1 MKPKYIS
8 ATVAVALVL
17 PFVASAF
24 TADELQQ
31 QIATLL
37 TQVAQLQEKLKSLQ
51 GAPSTPVSVGASAAT
66 RNAQYVCPTLSRNLR
81 LGAQGQDVLSLQKFL
96 LAQNLLG
103 AGVTEGSFD
112 AGTENA
118 VRRLQVKYNVVVSG
132 TPTTTGY
139 GVVGPRTRAL
149 IALNCNIAPT
159 AAFCPLAEPPATSCS
174 TGWQANTDSAGC
186 VRSYKCAVPLPQAAT
201 TTSTAG
207 ACTAI
212 ALWCPSGTYDQVGPN
227 CSHTCVSG
235 TTQPSS
241 TLFATPTSGAAPLLV
256 TFTLFAADTAESGGV
271 YYTIEFGDGQATE
284 FARIANPSIMH
295 TYASAGTY
303 TATVTRR
310 TGCSS
315 WGCPGS
321 DTVVRTVTI
330 TAHATASVLP
340 FSIRSPTSG
349 QSAQQGQ
356 GLTIAWDSQN
366 APAGS
371 AAAFW
376 LVKSSGANLGLIAR
390 NQLPNGTFNWQVPG
404 SRCNASGVCITLV
417 DSPSAYYSDVGT
429 YWIVGKLYSPVDAY
443 LGGFPSAN
451 PVTPTFLAT
460 ATSSL
465 FNITE

>member
-1 MKPKYIS
+1 M
-8 ATVAVALVL
+8 AVALIV
-17 PFVASAF
+17 PFVASAL

-31 QIATLL
+31 KIATLL
-37 TQVAQLQEKLKSLQ
+37 TQVATLQEQLKSLQ

-81 LGAQGQDVLSLQKFL
+81 LGTQGQDVLSLQRFL
-96 LAQNLLG
+96 LVQNLLG
-103 AGVTEGSFD
+103 TGVTEGSFD
-112 AGTENA
+112 AGTESA

-132 TPTTTGY
+132 TPATTGY
-139 GVVGPRTRAL
+139 GVVGPRTRAE
-149 IALNCNIAPT
+149 IALRCAAPRAGVAT
-159 AAFCPLAEPPATSCS
+159 PPSRTCPLAEPPTTLCS
-174 TGWQANTDSAGC
+174 TGWRANTDSAGC
-186 VRSYKCAVPLPQAAT
+186 VTSYKCAVPLPQAAT
-201 TTSTAG
+201 TTSTIG

-212 ALWCPSGTYDQVGPN
+212 TLLCPSGTYDQVGPN

-241 TLFATPTSGAAPLLV
+241 ILFTTPTAGQVPLLV
-256 TFTLFAADTAESGGV
+256 NFALSAADGTDSNGV
-271 YYTIEFGDGQATE
+271 HYAIEFGDGQATE
-284 FARIANPSIMH
+284 FARTPAPSMFH

-315 WGCPGS
+315 WGCSGS

-390 NQLPNGTFNWQVPG
+390 NQLPNGTFSWQVPG

-443 LGGFPSAN
+443 LGGFPPAN
-451 PVTPTFLAT
+451 PITPTFLAT